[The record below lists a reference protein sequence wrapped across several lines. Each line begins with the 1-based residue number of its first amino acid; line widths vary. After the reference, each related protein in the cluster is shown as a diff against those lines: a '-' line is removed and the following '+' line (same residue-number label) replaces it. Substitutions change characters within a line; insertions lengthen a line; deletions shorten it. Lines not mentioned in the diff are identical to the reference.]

1 MKMSILKFLGF
12 GTITLFVSFI
22 VNGQTNLVPQQMPCF
37 SINSQNA
44 GSINGNVV
52 GYKCITI
59 GGETND
65 THLNAGTNN
74 QVDLKAGEQI
84 SLEENCHISV
94 IGNGSVH
101 ASIQPY
107 TIPTVWYEPNET
119 DGFVGKYN

>member
-1 MKMSILKFLGF
+1 MSILKSLGF
-12 GTITLFVSFI
+12 GTITLFASFI
-22 VNGQTNLVPQQMPCF
+22 LNGQTNLVPQQMPCF

-74 QVDLKAGEQI
+74 QVDL
-84 SLEENCHISV
+84 
-94 IGNGSVH
+94 
-101 ASIQPY
+101 
-107 TIPTVWYEPNET
+107 
-119 DGFVGKYN
+119 